1 MAAKSLLRQI
11 RDKESDLDRE
21 LDQAVTDS
29 RMIVEDAQREA
40 EAILRDSELA
50 GSAAV
55 EEYLRK
61 AREQTDREI
70 AVLRENSLEQQAA
83 VLESAETRM
92 SRAVEHIVKAVTLR

>member
-29 RMIVEDAQREA
+29 RRIVEDAQREA
-40 EAILRDSELA
+40 GDILRESERA
-50 GSAAV
+50 GSVAA

-70 AVLRENSLEQQAA
+70 SMLRENSLAQQAA
-83 VLESAETRM
+83 IRASAETRM

>member
-21 LDQAVTDS
+21 MDQAITDS
-29 RMIVEDAQREA
+29 RRIVEDAQRDA
-40 EAILRDSELA
+40 GAILRETELA
-50 GSAAV
+50 GSAAA

-61 AREQTDREI
+61 AREQTGREI
-70 AVLRENSLEQQAA
+70 SMLQENGREQQAA

>member
-50 GSAAV
+50 GSAAA

>member
-29 RMIVEDAQREA
+29 RRIVEDAQREA
-40 EAILRDSELA
+40 EAILRESEMA
-50 GSAAV
+50 GSAAA
-55 EEYLRK
+55 EEYLRG

-70 AVLRENSLEQQAA
+70 GTLRDNSRAQQAA
-83 VLESAETRM
+83 VRESAGARM

>member
-83 VLESAETRM
+83 VRESAETRM